1 MKKIR
6 NIIVADKHIKVLN
19 YDDSI
24 LYCDLLTIKQY
35 NNWRMPTFNEIKMW
49 NRLEQNSFHMSDY
62 EISTMFW
69 FDNHEQCDIIS
80 ERKNIL
86 PVRDI

>member
-6 NIIVADKHIKVLN
+6 HLMIADKHIKILN

-24 LYCDLLTIKQY
+24 LYCKLLSIK
-35 NNWRMPTFNEIKMW
+35 NFDDWRLPTFDEIKMW
-49 NRLEQNSFHMSDY
+49 NRLEQNSYHMSDY

-69 FDNHEQCDIIS
+69 FDNHPESDIIK
-80 ERKNIL
+80 ETKNIL